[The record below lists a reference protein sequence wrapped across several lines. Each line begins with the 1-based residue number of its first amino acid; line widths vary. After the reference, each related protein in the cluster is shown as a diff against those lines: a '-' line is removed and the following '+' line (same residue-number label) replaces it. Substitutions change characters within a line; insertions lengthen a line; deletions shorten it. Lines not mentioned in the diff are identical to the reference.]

1 MQEEEEELICRF
13 IDAFEQRYGRKP
25 KLEDAEGNFKR
36 DVARDMQMS
45 VGGAHYYLR
54 LAAEHEKEET

>member
-1 MQEEEEELICRF
+1 METDRDRVCRF
-13 IDAFEQRYGRKP
+13 IKAFENIYGRKP

-36 DVARDMQMS
+36 QVAQDMHIS
-45 VGGAHYYLR
+45 VGGARYYLR